1 MKFQHRGAKQEL
13 LKIGALILA
22 AGSSRR
28 FGGDKRT
35 SRLPSGEAV
44 LEATIAKVNPR
55 FAEILVVLRHGDLNL
70 AEVLQDKFRGLL
82 TFLAP
87 DSALGM
93 GHSLADGIKQVQHW
107 RASAIFMGDMP
118 FIQPETI
125 DLLLDQHN
133 LHESNQPIIVP
144 SYRNQTGHPVIF
156 SKAYYTELTALRGDE
171 GAKSIVRR
179 YADHVIQVPCL
190 DRGVLDDI
198 DVPEDLNHPS
208 E

>member
-1 MKFQHRGAKQEL
+1 M

-28 FGGDKRT
+28 FGDDKRR
-35 SRLPSGEAV
+35 SRLASGQRL
-44 LEATIAKVNPR
+44 LETTIANVNPR
-55 FAEILVVLRHGDLNL
+55 FAEIMVILRQDDNHL
-70 AEVLQDKFRGLL
+70 AEELQKQFRGLL
-82 TFLAP
+82 TYLAP

-93 GHSLADGIKQVQHW
+93 GHSLSDGIKQVSSWQ
-107 RASAIFMGDMP
+107 ASAIFMGDMP

-125 DLLLDQHN
+125 ELLLDRYS

-144 SYRNQTGHPVIF
+144 TCQGRTGHPVIF
-156 SKAYYTELTALRGDE
+156 SKAYYPELTVLTGDE
-171 GAKSIVRR
+171 GAKSIVRA

-190 DRGVLDDI
+190 DSGVLRDI
-198 DVPEDLNHPS
+198 DVPEDLSHPS